1 MKRHVEESS
10 LIRERCRSFTKEH
23 VKWELPAAKFL
34 IIHKETEESF
44 FTERL
49 FELITWLKSRSER
62 LKIQEHLIG
71 VYPANIDV
79 SCHEIFKDVLFY
91 QHASNISRDYDLII
105 TLGGDGT
112 VLLAAWLFQEH
123 VPPIIPFHFGTLGFL
138 TVFNWEGFESRL
150 NHILTEGSR
159 FNSRMRLTC
168 SVLRSGDQ
176 PTESFSVLNEIVVER
191 GASPYMCVLNL
202 YGDERFLTTV
212 QADGVAIA
220 TPTGST
226 AYSVRSI
233 EKFSF

>member
-34 IIHKETEESF
+34 IIHKETEASF

-49 FELITWLKSRSER
+49 IELITWLKSRSER
-62 LKIQEHLIG
+62 LKLVDHQIG

-79 SCHEIFKDVLFY
+79 SCHKIFDNILLY
-91 QHASNISRDYDLII
+91 HNASDISRDYDLII

-138 TVFNWEGFESRL
+138 TVFNCESFESRL

-168 SVLRSGDQ
+168 YVVRSGDQ

-202 YGDERFLTTV
+202 YGDEKFLTTV

-233 EKFSF
+233 